1 MSTRNDLD
9 ANSYDLI
16 TIFLFIF
23 LVAIGWTM
31 IFAVEYLPETYT
43 GLLNLQKNYGK
54 QLMFIGIS
62 AGIFG
67 MIQLIDARLL
77 EIFSII
83 FYAFCMLLLV
93 GVLFT
98 KPINGSTSWY
108 NIGGFSL
115 QPSEFAK
122 MATCLLLSSYLG
134 RAEVRV
140 QEFWHFSK
148 AAAIVILPM
157 GLVLL
162 QGDLGSTL
170 VYTSFAIM
178 LFRAGLNDVIY
189 ILGLHIVTLS
199 IIALKFD
206 DLSMTILILMIA
218 GIGVLAFAWQQNRLQ
233 LLGALLV
240 MILGAFLY
248 NEGQI
253 LLAFILLG
261 LIFAALLVVNASKR
275 WQLSLLVG
283 ITFVLSIGYAFSVS
297 SFVNNALQPHQQ
309 ERIWVWLRPEKCDPQ
324 GALYNVEQSKYAI
337 GSGGIVGKGFLQGER
352 TKLDYVPEQSTDFIF
367 CTVGEEWG
375 FIGTST
381 VILLYLGLLFRI
393 LIIAERQRSHFNR
406 FYAYGAAGILFFHF
420 LINIGMTIG
429 MIPVV
434 GIPLPLVSYGGSSLM
449 AFTLLIAVLVKLD
462 SNRTF

>member
-9 ANSYDLI
+9 AGSYDLI
-16 TIFLFIF
+16 TIFLFIL

-54 QLMFIGIS
+54 QLMFIAVS
-62 AGIFG
+62 AVIFG
-67 MIQLIDARLL
+67 IVQLIDAKLL
-77 EIFSII
+77 EIFAII
-83 FYAFCMLLLV
+83 FYGFCMLLLV

-108 NIGGFSL
+108 NVGGFSL

-134 RAEVRV
+134 RTEVRV
-140 QEFWHFSK
+140 QVLEHLGR
-148 AAAIVILPM
+148 AAAIIALPM
-157 GLVLL
+157 ALVLR

-178 LFRAGLNDVIY
+178 LFRAGLNGIIY
-189 ILGLHIVTLS
+189 MLGLHIVALS

-206 DLSMTILILMIA
+206 DLSMTILILIIA
-218 GIGVLAFAWQQNRLQ
+218 GISVLAFAWQQNRLQ

-240 MILGAFLY
+240 IILGCLLY

-253 LLAFILLG
+253 WLSFGLLSLVFG
-261 LIFAALLVVNASKR
+261 ALLVVNASKK
-275 WQLSLLVG
+275 WQLSLIVG
-283 ITFVLSIGYAFSVS
+283 LTFGLSIAYAFSVS
-297 SFVNNALQPHQQ
+297 TFVNNVLMPHQQ

-375 FIGTST
+375 FLGTAT

-393 LIIAERQRSHFNR
+393 LIIAERQRSNFNR

-429 MIPVV
+429 LIPVV

-449 AFTLLIAVLVKLD
+449 AFTLLVAVLIKLD
-462 SNRTF
+462 SSRTF